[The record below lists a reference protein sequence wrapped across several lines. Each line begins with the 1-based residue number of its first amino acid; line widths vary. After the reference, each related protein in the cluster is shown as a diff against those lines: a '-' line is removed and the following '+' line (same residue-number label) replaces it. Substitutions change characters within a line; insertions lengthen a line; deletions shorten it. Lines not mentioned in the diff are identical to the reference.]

1 MRTLHL
7 INELY
12 KGIKVKRIFFIVMA
26 LGTLAFSGSAAAQ
39 APVLFDG
46 TNPVV
51 FSFQAAPSDATIP
64 QIQLITPEQL
74 AKTLQSAKQKPLV
87 LQVGSRTL
95 YAQAH
100 IPGSEYM
107 GAGSSD
113 AGQQKLRD
121 RVKSLPKN
129 AAIVIYCGCC
139 PWGHCPNMH
148 PAYQTLHSL
157 GFTNVKA
164 LYIADDFGT
173 DWVSKGY
180 PIANGE

>member
-1 MRTLHL
+1 MNLRRNLFAFL
-7 INELY
+7 
-12 KGIKVKRIFFIVMA
+12 A
-26 LGTLAFSGSAAAQ
+26 TLALSCCALAQ

-51 FSFQAAPSDATIP
+51 YSFQSAPSDASIP
-64 QIQLITPEQL
+64 NSQLVTSEQL
-74 AKTLQSAKQKPLV
+74 ANSLQSAKQKPLV
-87 LQVGSRTL
+87 LQVGPHTL

-113 AGQQKLRD
+113 EGKQKLRE
-121 RVKSLPKN
+121 RVKALPKN
-129 AAIVIYCGCC
+129 TAIVIYCGCC

-148 PAYQTLHSL
+148 PAYQLLHSL

-164 LYIADDFGT
+164 LYIADNFGT
-173 DWVSKGY
+173 DWVNKGY
-180 PIANGE
+180 PVAKGD

>member
-1 MRTLHL
+1 
-7 INELY
+7 
-12 KGIKVKRIFFIVMA
+12 VKRICLLAVIV
-26 LGTLAFSGSAAAQ
+26 LTLALSGSAVAQ

-51 FSFQAAPSDATIP
+51 FSFQDAPSDESIP
-64 QIQLITPEQL
+64 QARLITPDQL
-74 AKTLQSAKQKPLV
+74 VKALQAANQKPLV
-87 LQVGSRTL
+87 FEVGPHTL

-113 AGQQKLRD
+113 AGQQKLRE

-129 AAIVIYCGCC
+129 SAIVIYCGCC
-139 PWGHCPNMH
+139 PWGRCPNMH
-148 PAYQTLHSL
+148 PAYVLLHSL

-164 LYIADDFGT
+164 LYIADNFGT
-173 DWVSKGY
+173 DWVNKGY
-180 PIANGE
+180 PIAKGD